1 MFIKARN
8 LHAIFTFQ
16 NPANFYQGGSESFNS
31 RLAVDSSKGK
41 SFKPS
46 IGALIVGH

>member
-1 MFIKARN
+1 MLIEACN
-8 LHAIFTFQ
+8 LNAIFTLQ
-16 NPANFYQGGSESFNS
+16 NPANFYQSSSESFNS
-31 RLAVDSSKGK
+31 RLAVDSSKGE